1 MQPVS
6 AKKLAQKYKSRSPS
20 GCGLADRLFVQQCV
34 SGLVDIAC
42 ADSQDQIALP
52 RIFAQPLRQLRQ
64 RGAVDAAR
72 NGVHQILRGHAD
84 GVLLTG
90 GVKDIADADRLIGE
104 GKADL
109 IGVGRALLKDPE
121 WADRAF
127 A

>member
-1 MQPVS
+1 MASEAVRKEVS
-6 AKKLAQKYKSRSPS
+6 VP
-20 GCGLADRLFVQQCV
+20 
-34 SGLVDIAC
+34 
-42 ADSQDQIALP
+42 
-52 RIFAQPLRQLRQ
+52 
-64 RGAVDAAR
+64 
-72 NGVHQILRGHAD
+72 
-84 GVLLTG
+84 VLLTG